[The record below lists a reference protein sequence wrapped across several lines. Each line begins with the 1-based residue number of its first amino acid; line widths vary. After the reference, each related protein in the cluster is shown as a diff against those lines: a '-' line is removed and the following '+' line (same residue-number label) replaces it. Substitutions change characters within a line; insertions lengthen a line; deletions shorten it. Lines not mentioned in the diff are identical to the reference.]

1 MGAFDNWYSNNI
13 TSQQT
18 PMNKGLSPSQFSA
31 LDAGGLELDP
41 NTGEW
46 VPSTV
51 TPGATGGLTDWFNNN
66 AKGIGVAAQVG
77 GLALSGY
84 DTLFGDTAKKNK
96 KQMQLLDQ
104 QIANNADIVRRRK
117 DLDTAWAKPG
127 GGGLAATGIA

>member
-1 MGAFDNWYSNNI
+1 MGVFDNLYSNNI

-18 PMNKGLSPSQFSA
+18 PGFNDKLSFDEWKSLYGDTGDMNSYKSYLGTESEGSM
-31 LDAGGLELDP
+31 
-41 NTGEW
+41 
-46 VPSTV
+46 
-51 TPGATGGLTDWFNNN
+51 DWLNNN

-127 GGGLAATGIA
+127 GGGLAATGLA